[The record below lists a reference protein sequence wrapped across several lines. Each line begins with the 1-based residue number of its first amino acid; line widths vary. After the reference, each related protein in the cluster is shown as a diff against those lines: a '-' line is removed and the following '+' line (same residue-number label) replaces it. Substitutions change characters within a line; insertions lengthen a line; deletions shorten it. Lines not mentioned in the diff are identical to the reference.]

1 MNNGFIVI
9 HRKMLDWEW
18 FEDHKTFKV
27 FMTCLLSANHKDRK
41 YKGAFVKRGE
51 FLTSY
56 EKLAIKTSMT
66 TQNVRTIL
74 KRLSLTSE
82 LTIKTSTQGT
92 RIIVNNYDYYQS
104 NGLQST
110 NDSTNELTINQQSTN
125 NQLTTNN
132 NDNNENNENKKA
144 NYSYDD
150 VQKEYLKIFTN
161 QKRISLAPA
170 KSVIQNFVE
179 SQKYIPD
186 LETWVNVFLKAK
198 NNKFCNG
205 DSGWQV
211 TLPWL
216 CNYDNFYKVESG
228 QLGGN
233 AEIKTQA
240 QLEAESQIDDQ
251 VVNVLDKNDDSWL
264 EGLK

>member
-1 MNNGFIVI
+1 
-9 HRKMLDWEW
+9 ML
-18 FEDHKTFKV
+18 F
-27 FMTCLLSANHKDRK
+27 ANHKDRK
-41 YKGAFVKRGE
+41 FKNTVIKRGQ

-56 EKLAIKTSMT
+56 EKFSIQSGLTIQK
-66 TQNVRTIL
+66 VRTAL
-74 KRLSLTSE
+74 DKLE
-82 LTIKTSTQGT
+82 STYEITCEKSVQGT
-92 RIIVNNYDYYQS
+92 RITVNNYDEYQK
-104 NGLQST
+104 NMPDQHANQHTNQQAINMRTNKQST
-110 NDSTNELTINQQSTN
+110 CE
-125 NQLTTNN
+125 LTTNN
-132 NDNNENNENKKA
+132 NVNNVNNVNNKPS
-144 NYSYDD
+144 YSYDD

-205 DSGWQV
+205 ESGWQV

-216 CNYDNFYKVESG
+216 CNYDNFYKLESG